1 MTRPLF
7 VLSND
12 DGHTSRGIRTMRDAL
27 SEVGDVVL
35 IAPETEQS
43 ASSHALTLHRPLRL
57 REVEAGVFAVDG
69 TPADCIYVALHAST
83 RVLPRPPDVVVSGL
97 NHGLNLGQDVFYSGT
112 VAAARE
118 GALQGIP
125 ALATSAHTGADF
137 EAACRLSAQ
146 LALGLY
152 SAAPQAGPGGSRSG
166 VGVGPLLSVNVPREW
181 NGEVAPSRLGMRKYE
196 ELVDFRKDPRGRE
209 YFWLGGPGVRH
220 EHAPGTDTD
229 AFDRG
234 YATLTA
240 LMLDLTNTTAGELLD
255 RLSSPFRQA
264 KERER

>member
-1 MTRPLF
+1 
-7 VLSND
+7 
-12 DGHTSRGIRTMRDAL
+12 MREAL

-57 REVEAGVFAVDG
+57 REVETGIFAIDG
-69 TPADCIYVALHAST
+69 TPADCIYVALHAGT

-125 ALATSAHTGADF
+125 ALAASAHTTADF
-137 EAACRLSAQ
+137 EAACKLSAK
-146 LALGLY
+146 LALALY
-152 SAAPQAGPGGSRSG
+152 GSRSG
-166 VGVGPLLSVNVPREW
+166 VGPAPLVSVNVPHDW
-181 NGEVAPSRLGMRKYE
+181 NGEVAPSRLGMRIYE

-234 YATLTA
+234 FATLTS
-240 LMLDLTNTTAGELLD
+240 LMLDLTNTAAGELLD

-264 KERER
+264 KERQR